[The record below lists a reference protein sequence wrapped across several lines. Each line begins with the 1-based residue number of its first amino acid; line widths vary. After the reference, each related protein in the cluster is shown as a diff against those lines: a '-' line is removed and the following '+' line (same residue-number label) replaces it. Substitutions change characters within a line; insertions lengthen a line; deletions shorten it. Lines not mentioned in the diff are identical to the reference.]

1 MKDDWKRYFR
11 DIILKRGAAYALSEC
26 VSDLKKDDLGWTAV
40 VHGSED
46 YDVEIE
52 MEDDEILYMSCT
64 CPYADGDHYCK
75 HMAAV
80 LYEIERMSGPGA
92 SAQEPAVDWTDP
104 GSIQK
109 SFRSRMEHLV
119 SVYGG
124 RDYFIDWEAGPLYVI
139 DFIDTLRLYLSNVME
154 SEDYS
159 LAHAL
164 LKDSIVI
171 LNGVDMDGSNG
182 EHSDIGEVIEE
193 YWMEIIPELQ
203 EKEKSAA
210 FAWFRKSLENSIFDS
225 MVSVLEEVYLYAF
238 NEPCYLN
245 ALLKETL
252 EDLEE
257 ETSSY
262 RLSILLEQY
271 EDLLIRSGK
280 DLTEKEQWLE
290 THRHSP
296 AVLSYLA
303 DKAEKEENYTA
314 LVPLLEE
321 LMKMDELN
329 VWTRTKTSTANR
341 LAEAYM
347 HLGFDAKEKAI
358 LEDILLIY
366 NSTDMKKIRRLKA
379 LSSQEEW
386 GEIREAYFRNHQST
400 IPEILAED
408 KLWDRLIAILP
419 RYHISVTDRYQEQL
433 REEYPSQLIDI
444 YSRYLVLLSGKH
456 AGTTVYSEMTK
467 YLLSLARIPGGASIA
482 ITFID
487 DWTARFPG
495 RKKMIE
501 TLQKVR
507 SHIQKMMNI
516 QSGSQQNTFF
526 PDGAR

>member
-1 MKDDWKRYFR
+1 MRDDWKRYFR
-11 DIILKRGAAYALSEC
+11 DIILKRGADYALSDC
-26 VSDLKKDDLGWTAV
+26 VDGLKKTDLGWTAV
-40 VHGSED
+40 VHGSKD

-80 LYEIERMSGPGA
+80 LYEIERISSPGG
-92 SAQEPAVDWTDP
+92 SAQEPTVDWTNP

-109 SFRSRMEHLV
+109 SFRSKMEHLV
-119 SVYGG
+119 SIYGG

-139 DFIDTLRLYLSNVME
+139 DFIDILRLYLSSVME
-154 SEDYS
+154 SEDYA

-203 EKEKSAA
+203 EKEKSTA
-210 FAWFRKSLENSIFDS
+210 FAWFQKSLENSIFDS
-225 MVSVLEEVYLYAF
+225 MVPVLEEVYLHAF
-238 NEPCYLN
+238 NEPRYLD

-271 EDLLIRSGK
+271 EDLLMRAGK

-321 LMKMDELN
+321 LMNTDEMN
-329 VWTRTKTSTANR
+329 VWCRTKTSTAYR

-379 LSSQEEW
+379 LSSPEEW
-386 GEIREAYFRNHQST
+386 GEIREAYFRNHQSM

-419 RYHISVTDRYQEQL
+419 RYPISVTDRYQEQL
-433 REEYPSQLIDI
+433 KEAYPSELIDI
-444 YSRYLVLLSGKH
+444 YSRYLVLLSEKH
-456 AGTTVYSEMTK
+456 GESTVYSEMTK
-467 YLLSLARIPGGASIA
+467 YLITLARIPGGAAKAIA
-482 ITFID
+482 FID
-487 DWTARFPG
+487 DWTVRFPG

-516 QSGSQQNTFF
+516 QSGSQLDTFSF
-526 PDGAR
+526 DETR

>member
-11 DIILKRGAAYALSEC
+11 DIILKRGADYALSDR
-26 VSDLKKDDLGWTAV
+26 VDDLKKTDLGWTAV

-46 YDVEIE
+46 YYVEIE
-52 MEDDEILYMSCT
+52 LEDDEVMYMSCT
-64 CPYADGDHYCK
+64 CPYADGDNYCK

-80 LYEIERMSGPGA
+80 LYEIERISSPGA
-92 SAQEPAVDWTDP
+92 STQEPAVDWTNP
-104 GSIQK
+104 GFIQK
-109 SFRSRMEHLV
+109 SFRSRLEHLA
-119 SVYGG
+119 SSYGG
-124 RDYFIDWEAGPLYVI
+124 RDYFIDWEAGPFFVD
-139 DFIDTLRLYLSNVME
+139 DFVDTLHLYLPIVMK
-154 SEDYS
+154 SEDYP
-159 LAHAL
+159 LAHVL
-164 LKDSIVI
+164 LKEAI
-171 LNGVDMDGSNG
+171 LVLNSVDMDGSNG
-182 EHSDIGEVIEE
+182 EHSDIGKVIDD
-193 YWMEIIPELQ
+193 YWMEIIPELP
-203 EKEKSAA
+203 EKDKSAA
-210 FAWFRKSLENSIFDS
+210 FAWFRESLEDSLFDS
-225 MVSVLEEVYLYAF
+225 TSYVLEDVYMYAF
-238 NEPCYLN
+238 NEPRYLD

-262 RLSILLEQY
+262 RLPILLDQY
-271 EDLLIRSGK
+271 EDLLIRAGK

-296 AVLSYLA
+296 AVISYLA

-321 LMKMDELN
+321 LMNTDEMN
-329 VWTRTKTSTANR
+329 VWSRTKTSTAYR

-379 LSSQEEW
+379 LSSPEEW
-386 GEIREAYFRNHQST
+386 GEIREAYFRNHQSM

-419 RYHISVTDRYQEQL
+419 RYPISVTDRYQEQL
-433 REEYPSQLIDI
+433 KEAYPSELIDI
-444 YSRYLVLLSGKH
+444 YSRYLVLLSEKH
-456 AGTTVYSEMTK
+456 AGSTVYSEMTK
-467 YLLSLARIPGGASIA
+467 YLITLARIPGGAAKAIA
-482 ITFID
+482 FID
-487 DWTARFPG
+487 DWTVRFPG

-516 QSGSQQNTFF
+516 QSGSQLDTFSF
-526 PDGAR
+526 DEAR